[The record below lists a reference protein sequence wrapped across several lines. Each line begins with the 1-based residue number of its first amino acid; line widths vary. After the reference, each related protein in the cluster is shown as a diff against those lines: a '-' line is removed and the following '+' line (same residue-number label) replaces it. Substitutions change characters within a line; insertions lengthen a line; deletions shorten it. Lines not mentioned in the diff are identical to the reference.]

1 MYKEITPNMKYTS
14 EINNRRSNK
23 QPMPKKNLK
32 KDFKDSQEEKSK
44 KTLKDFQRTINQTFE
59 TY

>member
-1 MYKEITPNMKYTS
+1 
-14 EINNRRSNK
+14 
-23 QPMPKKNLK
+23 MPKKNLK